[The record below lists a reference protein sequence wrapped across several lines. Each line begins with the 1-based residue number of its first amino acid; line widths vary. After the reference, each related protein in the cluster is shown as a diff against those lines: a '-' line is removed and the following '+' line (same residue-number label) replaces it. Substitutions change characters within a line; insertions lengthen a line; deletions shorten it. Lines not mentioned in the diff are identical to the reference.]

1 MAVNRKRGFA
11 TMDPEKLRAIAS
23 KGGKAAHAKGS
34 AHQFTS
40 EEAKEAGR
48 KGGRAGHHKRAAP
61 ESNPNPTSEAGH
73 LVGTNPYP
81 TEAGPD
87 LSTEKTGEPGPMS
100 NELPRNNLESS
111 RNNPEE
117 NKEGNFGKRETVSPP
132 MGS

>member
-48 KGGRAGHHKRAAP
+48 KGGRAGHNKRAKEEP
-61 ESNPNPTSEAGH
+61 NSKPSTESGH
-73 LVGTNPYP
+73 LGGANPYP
-81 TEAGPD
+81 TQAGPD
-87 LSTEKTGEPGPMS
+87 FATEKPNEPIAKG
-100 NELPRNNLESS
+100 NDQS

-117 NKEGNFGKRETVSPP
+117 GMEGHPAKREAITSS
-132 MGS
+132 MTN

>member
-48 KGGRAGHHKRAAP
+48 KGGRAGHKRAKQ
-61 ESNPNPTSEAGH
+61 ESNPNLSMESGH
-73 LVGTNPYP
+73 LVGTYPYP
-81 TEAGPD
+81 AEAGPD
-87 LSTEKTGEPGPMS
+87 VSTEKTAEPASPN
-100 NELPRNNLESS
+100 NEHP

-117 NKEGNFGKRETVSPP
+117 NTDVNFGKREAIASP

>member
-48 KGGRAGHHKRAAP
+48 KGGRAGHHKRATQ
-61 ESNPNPTSEAGH
+61 ELNPHPFSETGH
-73 LVGTNPYP
+73 LVGTNTYP
-81 TEAGPD
+81 EGTGPD
-87 LSTEKTGEPGPMS
+87 NGTETPGEPAPRS
-100 NELPRNNLESS
+100 NEQPVIRPAEI
-111 RNNPEE
+111 
-117 NKEGNFGKRETVSPP
+117 KEGNLGMRGDVNMPV
-132 MGS
+132 GS